1 MREGGGATLKATNLD
16 FVSSLGRI
24 LRHYCLKIAV
34 SKLEYSYARMLE
46 QIKINLFPSQALGGK
61 MGTPAATLANMIPK
75 DMKLSVP
82 QTLAR
87 KTTTPIDADLLSF
100 VRFWIELT
108 ARSK

>member
-34 SKLEYSYARMLE
+34 SKLEYVRTDQNQS
-46 QIKINLFPSQALGGK
+46 FPSQALGGK